1 MALLSIYRGTQAEVS
16 ERPVSDGALL
26 FATDTKKIY
35 LDNGSRRVEMS
46 SLQDLSDYITSTQLS
61 SAIGAEA
68 SARQKQDQLLEQAI
82 DDKLGADDI
91 IAGSNVQISHDEE
104 SGHITISATDTKD
117 TNTTYT
123 LTKSG
128 STITLTGSDGSKTS
142 VTDADTNTT
151 YGVATSSANGL
162 MSSTDKTKLDGI
174 ASGANKYT
182 LPPATSSVLGGVKT
196 GANITNSSGTISL
209 TKANVTSALGYTPPT
224 ADTNTWI
231 AFKGATTS
239 TAGTAGYAPAPA
251 AGAANRYLR
260 SDGTWQVPPDTNTTY
275 TLSSFGITATAEEL
289 NHLDGITATATELN
303 YMDGVTSNV
312 QSQLNGKAASSHT
325 HSNATMSAA
334 GFLPKLGGGT
344 TNFLRADGTWAKPP
358 DTNTTYSNMT
368 GATSSVAG
376 KAGLVPAPAAGSA
389 TRYLRS
395 DGTWQVPP
403 DTNTTYTLSSFGITA
418 TAAELNY
425 MDGVTSNVQTQ
436 LNGKAASSHNH
447 SAANITSGT
456 LAVARGG
463 TGITSN
469 PSMLVNLG
477 STSAASV
484 FATSPKP
491 GITGTL
497 AIAHGGTGATSAASA
512 RSNIGAAASDI
523 IAVQSTQPSGSTCK
537 LWIQIQSMGISVLFR
552 YAHFYYMQI
561 RFLENKYRDKRSDE

>member
-35 LDNGSRRVEMS
+35 LDKGSSRVEMS

-91 IAGSNVQISHDEE
+91 VAGSNVQVSHDDE
-104 SGHITISATDTKD
+104 SGHITISATDTKYTAGTGLGMIGNGFYLLNGGVGLNQLANDSVSEDKLVDGAVDTAKIANGAVTADKLAAGVIPED

-128 STITLTGSDGSKTS
+128 STITLEGSDGSSTS
-142 VTDADTNTT
+142 VTDA
-151 YGVATSSANGL
+151 
-162 MSSTDKTKLDGI
+162 
-174 ASGANKYT
+174 
-182 LPPATSSVLGGVKT
+182 
-196 GANITNSSGTISL
+196 
-209 TKANVTSALGYTPPT
+209 
-224 ADTNTWI
+224 
-231 AFKGATTS
+231 
-239 TAGTAGYAPAPA
+239 
-251 AGAANRYLR
+251 
-260 SDGTWQVPPDTNTTY
+260 NTTY
-275 TLSSFGITATAEEL
+275 TLSSFGV
-289 NHLDGITATATELN
+289 TATATELN

-312 QSQLNGKAASSHT
+312 QTQLNGKAASSHS
-325 HSNATMSAA
+325 HSNATTSAA

-368 GATSSVAG
+368 GATSSAAG
-376 KAGLVPAPAAGSA
+376 KAGLVPAPAAGAA

-418 TAAELNY
+418 TATELNY

-436 LNGKAASSHNH
+436 LNGKAASNH
-447 SAANITSGT
+447 SHSTATTSAAGFLRQLN
-456 LAVARGG
+456 
-463 TGITSN
+463 
-469 PSMLVNLG
+469 G
-477 STSAASV
+477 STSNFLRGDGTWATPTATVADGSITTAKLATDAVTSAKIATNAVTADGIAAGAV
-484 FATSPKP
+484 GTSARASNAV
-491 GITGTL
+491 TL
-497 AIAHGGTGATSAASA
+497 AKLGSDVGTV
-512 RSNIGAAASDI
+512 
-523 IAVQSTQPSGSTCK
+523 AVQSSAPSDTNVK
-537 LWIQIQSMGISVLFR
+537 LWIQI
-552 YAHFYYMQI
+552 
-561 RFLENKYRDKRSDE
+561 